1 MAIKYTVSAA
11 GSARK
16 KKIPPFFGA
25 AGQFVG
31 RDEAHKDESPAQKLE
46 AGVFAVDL
54 K

>member
-1 MAIKYTVSAA
+1 MAIKIYRQCGGKRQEEEDTAL
-11 GSARK
+11 
-16 KKIPPFFGA
+16 FGA

-46 AGVFAVDL
+46 AGVFDVDL